1 MTEICK
7 YVDVFGII
15 AEKNDGSSGR
25 IEEDSFLA
33 EAQQLQQWFDFKFA
47 ANILRESMSASD
59 NNWSAILYDGK

>member
-15 AEKNDGSSGR
+15 AEKNDVSSGR

-33 EAQQLQQWFDFKFA
+33 EAQQLQQ
-47 ANILRESMSASD
+47 
-59 NNWSAILYDGK
+59 